1 MSMYKNVGNY
11 LDIMALCGNLYHK
24 CIERSPGGYMERTGV
39 ITFQGSPLTLLGP
52 ALKPGDK
59 APAFRLLDGE
69 MKPFGLQDLFGKIKL
84 ISVTPSLDTPVCDL
98 QLRRFNTEAA
108 GLSGDLMVLNVSM
121 DLPFAIARFC
131 TSAGIDRAKALS
143 DYRDAAFGLAYGVL
157 IKELRLLARAIFVLD
172 RTDVVRYIEIVSEIS
187 DHPDY
192 EKAVAAAKQIL

>member
-1 MSMYKNVGNY
+1 M
-11 LDIMALCGNLYHK
+11 
-24 CIERSPGGYMERTGV
+24 ERSGV
-39 ITFQGSPLTLLGP
+39 ITFQGNPLTLLGP

-59 APAFRLLDGE
+59 APAFSLLDAE
-69 MKPFGLQDLFGKIKL
+69 MKPFELKDLSGKIKL

-108 GLSGDLMVLNVSM
+108 GLPGDVMVLNVSM

-157 IKELRLLARAIFVLD
+157 IKELRLLARAIFILD
-172 RTDVVRYIEIVSEIS
+172 RSDLLRYIEIVPEITNQ
-187 DHPDY
+187 PDY
-192 EKAVAAAKQIL
+192 EKAVTAAKQIL

>member
-1 MSMYKNVGNY
+1 M
-11 LDIMALCGNLYHK
+11 
-24 CIERSPGGYMERTGV
+24 ERSGV
-39 ITFQGSPLTLLGP
+39 ITFQGGPLTLLGP

-59 APAFRLLDGE
+59 APSFTLFDSE
-69 MKPFGLQDLFGKIKL
+69 MKPFGLQDLSGKIKL

-108 GLSGDLMVLNVSM
+108 NLPGDVMVLNVSM

-157 IKELRLLARAIFVLD
+157 IKEMRLLARAIFLLD
-172 RTDVVRYIEIVSEIS
+172 RTDVIRYIEIVPEITN
-187 DHPDY
+187 HPDY
-192 EKAVAAAKQIL
+192 EKAVAAAKQTL

>member
-1 MSMYKNVGNY
+1 M
-11 LDIMALCGNLYHK
+11 
-24 CIERSPGGYMERTGV
+24 ERSGV

-59 APAFRLLDGE
+59 APAFSLFDGE
-69 MKPFGLQDLFGKIKL
+69 MKPFELKDLSGKIKM

-108 GLSGDLMVLNVSM
+108 GLPGDVMVLNVSM

-131 TSAGIDRAKALS
+131 TSAGIDKAKALS

-172 RTDVVRYIEIVSEIS
+172 RSDVIRYVEIVPEITN
-187 DHPDY
+187 HPDY
-192 EKAVAAAKQIL
+192 EKAVAAAKQIV

>member
-1 MSMYKNVGNY
+1 
-11 LDIMALCGNLYHK
+11 
-24 CIERSPGGYMERTGV
+24 MERRGL

-52 ALKPGDK
+52 ALKTGDM
-59 APAFRLLDGE
+59 APDFALLDGE
-69 MKPFGLQDLFGKIKL
+69 MKSFGLKDLSGKIKL

-108 GLSGDLMVLNVSM
+108 GLPGDVMVLNVSM

-157 IKELRLLARAIFVLD
+157 IKELRLLARAIFVVD
-172 RTDVVRYIEIVSEIS
+172 RGDVIRYVEIVPEITN
-187 DHPDY
+187 HPEY
-192 EKAVAAAKQIL
+192 EKAVAAARQIL